1 MLGLKPIKLLPARER
16 VASALRKA
24 IISKQIAE
32 GSVLTLES
40 TARELGVS
48 TTPVREAFQILA
60 RDGLLELN
68 QGKGAVVLG
77 INEIT
82 LREHYQVRAAL
93 ESYAAA
99 MCCRETVDLTAIE
112 NCLFAAKEALEADD
126 SDSFADFN
134 QTFHYEIWTAAGNE
148 KMKTMLSELWNG
160 LSMGIK
166 STVTEYAKN
175 SQEEHEV
182 IFAAIKRRDS
192 LAAGQEMTRHIL
204 RSLDDVLTRYQ
215 QPE

>member
-24 IISKQIAE
+24 IISKQITE
-32 GSVLTLES
+32 GSVLTLDS
-40 TARELGVS
+40 TAKELGVS

-77 INEIT
+77 INETT

-99 MCCRETVDLTAIE
+99 MCCRETADLTAIE
-112 NCLFAAKEALEADD
+112 NCLIAAREALEAND
-126 SDSFADFN
+126 SDSYADFN

-175 SQEEHEV
+175 SQEEHET

-204 RSLDDVLTRYQ
+204 RSLDDVLTRYE

>member
-32 GSVLTLES
+32 GSVLTLEA
-40 TARELGVS
+40 TAKELGVS

-77 INEIT
+77 INETT

-99 MCCRETVDLTAIE
+99 MCCRETVDLSAIE
-112 NCLFAAKEALEADD
+112 NCLIAARKNLEAND
-126 SDSFADFN
+126 SDSYANYN
-134 QTFHYEIWTAAGNE
+134 QSFHYEIWTAAGNE

-166 STVTEYAKN
+166 TTVTEYARN
-175 SQEEHEV
+175 SQEEHEA

>member
-32 GSVLTLES
+32 GSVLTLEA
-40 TARELGVS
+40 TAKELGVS
-48 TTPVREAFQILA
+48 ATPVREAFQILA

-77 INEIT
+77 INETT

-93 ESYAAA
+93 ESYASVL
-99 MCCRETVDLTAIE
+99 CCREDVDLSAIE
-112 NCLFAAKEALEADD
+112 NCLKAARETLEAND
-126 SDSFADFN
+126 SDSYANYN
-134 QTFHYEIWTAAGNE
+134 QSFHYEIWTAAGNE

-166 STVTEYAKN
+166 STVTEYAQN
-175 SQEEHEV
+175 SQKEHEA
-182 IFAAIKRRDS
+182 IFEAIKRRDS
-192 LAAGQEMTRHIL
+192 LAASQEMNRHIL

-215 QPE
+215 